1 MRSTV
6 TPKTI
11 RRLLAADGYLHLELP
26 RQAVAEL
33 QKVGNAGSLEG
44 PRQLLLGIS
53 LKRAGESVAA
63 TEHLEA
69 AARVMPGPV
78 RNFAWSELADCY
90 RESGSEELADFA
102 ESLGGEKTYELRIAL
117 PFGEISIAST
127 NATHEIA

>member
-26 RQAVAEL
+26 HQAVAEL
-33 QKVGNAGSLEG
+33 QKVGDAGNLEG

-53 LKRAGESVAA
+53 LKRAGDPVAA

-90 RESGSEELADFA
+90 RESGSEELAEFA

-117 PFGEISIAST
+117 PFGEISVEST
-127 NATHEIA
+127 IVTHEVA